1 MKTLFYSKKNYHL
14 LYIFVVTLFFTGTF
28 SFGSVFASDTKKK
41 DSNIRITADNLNIK
55 NKENFAEF
63 SGNVEAVENDFSINS
78 NKLKI
83 YYKGDAKNSAEK
95 AGGESIDKI
104 IAHGD
109 VLIKMNGKTAFAK
122 SAQYTTNNQI
132 LILTGENV
140 KVISEKN
147 SITGTKI
154 VLDRISGNIKVEGES
169 TNRVKAIFYSKNK
182 VKSDRLKPLNSEN
195 DAVKSTNNTKNL
207 VSFSDNN
214 AISYQEDNSSSEMDS
229 EHLAVATEEAYQA
242 KEIETPIAVPVI
254 IKPADVINVTNSHEE
269 IIPLP
274 DRGEVKI
281 AKLKQ
286 NIILTNFENRTS
298 FIIHDMDKIFYNNL
312 IKIFNKKCS
321 NHIFQKPEDKNYP
334 LALKE
339 LPRNEDGKINY
350 SLLSDIGR
358 KNGLN
363 GVITGIL
370 KSIYTE
376 ETRHGFGWFKKTKT
390 TINICIEIILH
401 DINAGSKI
409 IDRNFVYKLDVDKAL
424 AETIMSDKIID
435 PKLLDK
441 DFVKDVLKIGK
452 KMAIALN
459 SQSWMGV
466 MTSSEKNNIII
477 FAGGDIGLVPGNILK
492 VYSMKTI
499 EGFKFRSFF
508 MPGDR
513 AGEIKLVHV
522 NPGTSKAVIISGFI
536 ENKDY
541 FVKPD

>member
-1 MKTLFYSKKNYHL
+1 MKTLFYNKKNYRL
-14 LYIFVVTLFFTGTF
+14 LYVFIVTLFFTGTF
-28 SFGSVFASDTKKK
+28 SFGSVFASDIEKKN
-41 DSNIRITADNLNIK
+41 SNIRITADNLNIK

-63 SGNVEAVENDFSINS
+63 SGNVQAVENDFSINS

-83 YYKGDAKNSAEK
+83 YYKGDAKNSAK
-95 AGGESIDKI
+95 KTGKESIDKI
-104 IAHGD
+104 VAYGD
-109 VLIKMNGKTAFAK
+109 VLIKINGKTATAE
-122 SAQYTTNNQI
+122 SAQYTTNDQI
-132 LILTGENV
+132 IILTGENV

-154 VLDRISGNIKVEGES
+154 ILDRISGNIKVEGKS
-169 TNRVKAIFYSKNK
+169 TSRVKAIFYSKDK
-182 VKSDRLKPLNSEN
+182 IKSDRLKPLSSEN
-195 DAVKSTNNTKNL
+195 GAVKSAKNTNNL
-207 VSFSDNN
+207 ASFSDNN
-214 AISYQEDNSSSEMDS
+214 AIPDKEDKSSLEMDS
-229 EHLAVATEEAYQA
+229 EHLAVAAKETYQA
-242 KEIETPIAVPVI
+242 KEIETPMAVPVT
-254 IKPADVINVTNSHEE
+254 IKPADVINTTNSHEE

-274 DRGEVKI
+274 DPDKVKI
-281 AKLKQ
+281 ANLKQ

-312 IKIFNKKCS
+312 IKVFNKKCS

-350 SLLSDIGR
+350 SFLSDIGK

-376 ETRHGFGWFKKTKT
+376 QTHQGFWWFKKTKT

-409 IDRNFVYKLDVDKAL
+409 FDRNFVYKLDVDKTL
-424 AETIMSDKIID
+424 AETIISDKIID

-441 DFVKDVLKIGK
+441 DFVKDVWKIGK

-477 FAGGDIGLVPGNILK
+477 FAGGDIGLLPGNILK

-499 EGFKFRSFF
+499 EGFKFRNFF

-541 FVKPD
+541 FVKPN